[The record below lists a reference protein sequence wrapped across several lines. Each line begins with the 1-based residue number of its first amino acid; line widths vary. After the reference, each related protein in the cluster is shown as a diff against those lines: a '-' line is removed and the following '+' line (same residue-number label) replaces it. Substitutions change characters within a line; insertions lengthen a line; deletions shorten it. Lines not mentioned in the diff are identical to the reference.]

1 MIPKKKSHTHTN
13 GLICL
18 GFKNFNMV
26 KITISFLNFIIVF
39 YFNTFVSFLSLS
51 HFDFDYINIYANNT
65 RTISIAFVL
74 SISQSSPSYIVI

>member
-1 MIPKKKSHTHTN
+1 MVVNINDTKEKNHTHTHTN

-39 YFNTFVSFLSLS
+39 YFFNTFVSFLSLS
-51 HFDFDYINIYANNT
+51 
-65 RTISIAFVL
+65 L
-74 SISQSSPSYIVI
+74 SLSL

>member
-1 MIPKKKSHTHTN
+1 MVVNINDTKEKNHTHTN

-39 YFNTFVSFLSLS
+39 YFFNTFVSFLSLS
-51 HFDFDYINIYANNT
+51 LSLT
-65 RTISIAFVL
+65 LTSTI
-74 SISQSSPSYIVI
+74 